1 MKSSF
6 SLAKVWFVVSLAGLA
21 FLYGTAVGKWE
32 WFPHSF
38 LNRAVDQA
46 RTTLQDR
53 GGEAPTTAQVYDR
66 QGVFVEE
73 PENVQEGMILV
84 TSSWEWGDSAELVP
98 GAKLL
103 DRDGKTLHSWKPNRS
118 KLFRKSDLKGGD
130 PERSEFHGA
139 YLLPDGDVILVLMYI
154 GAVRLNACGE
164 IVWQLDEGN
173 HHSVARAE
181 NGAFW
186 IPGTSSERR
195 TSTPAFPDG
204 FPGIDKPVWLDQIL
218 HVSEGGEVLD
228 KINVLDVLYQNG
240 LERHIV
246 KSMKPYPGDVKDDPV
261 HLNDI
266 EPLDSSMAGQYPL
279 FEAGDLLIS
288 LRHPSLVLVFD
299 PDSKEVKWH
308 ASGPWIHQHDPD
320 FIGDGWIGVF
330 DNNTD
335 LAGRGEMLGG
345 SRILAVQPHT
355 DSTRVLFPTQRS
367 DPFYTATRG
376 NWQKLENGN
385 MLLTEARA
393 GRIVE
398 VAPEGQTVLE
408 WIKRPYE
415 DSRVPLVTGSRLYS
429 LTREEVASWSCSS
442 VDSVSTSAQK
452 Q

>member
-1 MKSSF
+1 
-6 SLAKVWFVVSLAGLA
+6 
-21 FLYGTAVGKWE
+21 
-32 WFPHSF
+32 
-38 LNRAVDQA
+38 
-46 RTTLQDR
+46 
-53 GGEAPTTAQVYDR
+53 
-66 QGVFVEE
+66 
-73 PENVQEGMILV
+73 
-84 TSSWEWGDSAELVP
+84 
-98 GAKLL
+98 
-103 DRDGKTLHSWKPNRS
+103 
-118 KLFRKSDLKGGD
+118 
-130 PERSEFHGA
+130 
-139 YLLPDGDVILVLMYI
+139 
-154 GAVRLNACGE
+154 
-164 IVWQLDEGN
+164 
-173 HHSVARAE
+173 
-181 NGAFW
+181 
-186 IPGTSSERR
+186 
-195 TSTPAFPDG
+195 
-204 FPGIDKPVWLDQIL
+204 LDQIL

-246 KSMKPYPGDVKDDPV
+246 KSMKPYPGDVKDYPV

-320 FIGDGWIGVF
+320 FVGDGWIGVF

-442 VDSVSTSAQK
+442 VDSVSTSQEQQTAP
-452 Q
+452 